1 MMNLNALQS
10 VKENYYF
17 NNDMK
22 EVSFK
27 EYLENEAENDPN
39 FFFEL
44 FNNEDYEQK
53 WDDALTEEDRKEW
66 NELLDKADEIWYKM
80 LNDEEEEQ
88 RTRANF

>member
-44 FNNEDYEQK
+44 FENEDYEQK

-66 NELLDKADEIWYKM
+66 NDLLDKADEIWYKM

-88 RTRANF
+88 RACANF

>member
-1 MMNLNALQS
+1 MNLNTLQS

-53 WDDALTEEDRKEW
+53 WDNALTEEDRKEW

-88 RTRANF
+88 RARANF

>member
-27 EYLENEAENDPN
+27 EYLENEAENNPN

-44 FNNEDYEQK
+44 FDNEDYEQK

-66 NELLDKADEIWYKM
+66 NDLLDKADEIWHKM

-88 RTRANF
+88 RVRVNS

>member
-1 MMNLNALQS
+1 MNLNALQS

-22 EVSFK
+22 EVSFR

-44 FNNEDYEQK
+44 FENEDYEQK

-66 NELLDKADEIWYKM
+66 NDLLDKADEIWYKM

-88 RTRANF
+88 RACANF

>member
-44 FNNEDYEQK
+44 FENEDYEQK

-66 NELLDKADEIWYKM
+66 NDLLDKADEIWYKM

-88 RTRANF
+88 RARANF

>member
-1 MMNLNALQS
+1 MNLNALQS

-44 FNNEDYEQK
+44 FENEDYEQK

-66 NELLDKADEIWYKM
+66 NDLLDKADEIWYKM

-88 RTRANF
+88 RARANF

>member
-1 MMNLNALQS
+1 MNLNALQS

-44 FNNEDYEQK
+44 FDNEDYEQN
-53 WDDALTEEDRKEW
+53 WDNALTEEDRKEW
-66 NELLDKADEIWYKM
+66 NDLLDKADEIWYKM

-88 RTRANF
+88 RARANF

>member
-1 MMNLNALQS
+1 MMNLNVLQS

-44 FNNEDYEQK
+44 FENEDYEQN

-66 NELLDKADEIWYKM
+66 NDLLDKADEIWYKM
-80 LNDEEEEQ
+80 LND
-88 RTRANF
+88 